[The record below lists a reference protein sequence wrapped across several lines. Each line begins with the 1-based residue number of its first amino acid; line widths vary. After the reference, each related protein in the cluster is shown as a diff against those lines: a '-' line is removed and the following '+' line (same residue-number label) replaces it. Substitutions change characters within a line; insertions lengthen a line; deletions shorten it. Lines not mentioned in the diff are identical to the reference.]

1 MMDAFEPVSPAWTQT
16 AVHSFSFSCPTCH
29 KSSKEADRV
38 WINRRS
44 PVFTE
49 DYRKKWQEFYHC
61 QCGQVWWAWSNER
74 PPSEL
79 GNREDEPRRSRFDS
93 FNPFD
98 DF

>member
-1 MMDAFEPVSPAWTQT
+1 MMDAFDPTPPAWTKS
-16 AVHSFSFSCPTCH
+16 AIHSHTFACPTCR
-29 KSSKEADRV
+29 KTSLEANHV

-49 DYRKKWQEFYHC
+49 DYRKKWQEFYQC
-61 QCGQVWWAWSNER
+61 QCGQVWWGWSNER

-79 GNREDEPRRSRFDS
+79 GQRDRPPRDF
-93 FNPFD
+93 FNPFE